1 MLTFPIPSNPPI
13 FKAIAGKVLMVSY
26 FLILFV
32 FISKSLVLAFPGNT
46 SFLTGNHHSIAQF
59 GSPRHSS
66 AEPLTPALSL
76 GGRGRFRFSE
86 VRSEFNSNP
95 LLVVTPSPFSSVQ
108 PRIKLPEE
116 PEEFDDREVEAYY
129 DWRNDMFFRKFDLT
143 GKGTVDYMTAR
154 RTYKVWLDDFGTP
167 VVITV
172 ADPLF
177 YWIDLNGNGEF
188 EQDKGEMWSDP
199 YEDGLTGNEKPYDSS
214 DLQTP
219 PSAIPSWPPPDH
231 LTPKF
236 PPCDPRFGC

>member
-1 MLTFPIPSNPPI
+1 M
-13 FKAIAGKVLMVSY
+13 
-26 FLILFV
+26 
-32 FISKSLVLAFPGNT
+32 
-46 SFLTGNHHSIAQF
+46 
-59 GSPRHSS
+59 
-66 AEPLTPALSL
+66 
-76 GGRGRFRFSE
+76 
-86 VRSEFNSNP
+86 
-95 LLVVTPSPFSSVQ
+95 VTPSPFSSIQ

-116 PEEFDDREVEAYY
+116 PDEFDEREVEAYY

-154 RTYKVWLDDFGTP
+154 RTYKVWLDNFGTP

-199 YEDGLTGNEKPYDSS
+199 LEDGLTGNEKVYDSS

-219 PSAIPSWPPPDH
+219 PSEIPFWSAPDH
-231 LTPKF
+231 FTPKL